1 MSRSNHKVKDVSKYQ
16 SLADLLY
23 IQSNHYQSMSGQEYI
38 ADAVDEMIALK
49 SDALALAM
57 SDDYIEAMTDLH
69 EYEQSLLQSD
79 DECPDYADCDLV
91 PFIVSPVI
99 VPTCF
104 LGSLRST
111 FSFLLTKFHLLL
123 SSHLTKTVFKGGND
137 ASIKEK
143 VPIVIMIAP
152 KSQAAQAAWRSGNQ
166 LGNGYPAGLESDTP
180 REACLREFWEVLDE
194 DEGGF
199 CLAVKETDG
208 VKFLVGVAD
217 ANGPWAVTLSA
228 I

>member
-1 MSRSNHKVKDVSKYQ
+1 MSRANRKIKDVSKYQ
-16 SLADLLY
+16 SLEDLLY
-23 IQSNHYQSMSGQEYI
+23 IQSNYYRSMSGQEYI
-38 ADAVDEMIALK
+38 ADAVDDMIAIK

-123 SSHLTKTVFKGGND
+123 SSHLTKTVFKGGNK
-137 ASIKEK
+137 APAE
-143 VPIVIMIAP
+143 VIP
-152 KSQAAQAAWRSGNQ
+152 H
-166 LGNGYPAGLESDTP
+166 
-180 REACLREFWEVLDE
+180 
-194 DEGGF
+194 
-199 CLAVKETDG
+199 ET
-208 VKFLVGVAD
+208 
-217 ANGPWAVTLSA
+217 S
-228 I
+228 